1 MPSLKVILP
10 VTFLLAALGTAHP
23 RATKNQAPRP
33 REAGASAGKQ
43 TFVKHCASC
52 HGTDGKGGGP
62 AAAVLN
68 PQPPDLTT
76 LTRRHNGK
84 YPAGYVGALLKFG
97 RRLTAHGS
105 EDMPVWASRFR
116 ELDPVVDPT
125 GQHHIDGVVAY
136 LASLQA
142 E

>member
-1 MPSLKVILP
+1 MSALKAILP

-23 RATKNQAPRP
+23 QAAKNQGPRA

-43 TFVKHCASC
+43 TFMKHCASC
-52 HGTDGKGGGP
+52 HGAAGKGSGP
-62 AAAVLN
+62 AAAALN

-76 LTRRHNGK
+76 LARRHNGK
-84 YPAGYVGALLKFG
+84 YPAGYVGAVLKFG
-97 RRLTAHGS
+97 RSLAAHGS

-116 ELDPVVDPT
+116 ELDPVADPT
-125 GQHHIDGVVAY
+125 GQQHIDDVVAY
-136 LASLQA
+136 LASLQS